1 MVVFYAESDEYSHC
15 IRLRHHT
22 FYIQM
27 KLFHSNPS
35 IKTYYWHCIYAY
47 CSASMIR
54 DLLKCFR
61 KIAHGKGFRFKIKLS
76 ISEIECSL
84 DFQKQTARSIYK
96 IDWMTVRKCVPISRE
111 YSPKQTNKTHS
122 QIDNSPSIYVYID
135 ISNIYNKFSC
145 AS

>member
-1 MVVFYAESDEYSHC
+1 
-15 IRLRHHT
+15 
-22 FYIQM
+22 
-27 KLFHSNPS
+27 
-35 IKTYYWHCIYAY
+35 
-47 CSASMIR
+47 MIR

-84 DFQKQTARSIYK
+84 VFQKQTARSIYK

-135 ISNIYNKFSC
+135 ILNIYNKFSC
-145 AS
+145 ALDNAHPWIWNRTTFKYCPTYVYEHFANEWNIYELY